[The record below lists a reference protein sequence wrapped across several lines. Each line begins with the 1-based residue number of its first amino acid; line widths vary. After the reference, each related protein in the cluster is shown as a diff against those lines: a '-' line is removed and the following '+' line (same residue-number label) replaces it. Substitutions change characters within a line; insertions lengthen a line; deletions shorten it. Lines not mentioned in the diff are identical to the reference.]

1 MIQGAIVQLTAA
13 HYHAKLQHTY
23 LHVNTGSCVFINM
36 RSVQHRSMCPGV
48 SADEPE
54 GLTTH
59 LTMQLFRATYL
70 DLATQFIV

>member
-1 MIQGAIVQLTAA
+1 MIHGATAQLTAA

-23 LHVNTGSCVFINM
+23 LHVNTRSCVFINM

-48 SADEPE
+48 PADEPE
-54 GLTTH
+54 GLTTY

-70 DLATQFIV
+70 DLATQFVV